1 MASTI
6 PLTLETIQAARGR
19 IREFVHRT
27 PVLTCSYLDQ
37 ISGFKL
43 FFKCENFQKTGSFK
57 VIGLIFG
64 TGNSLLI
71 VFTPVCGGIP
81 LDVSVH

>member
-19 IREFVHRT
+19 IRGFVHRT

-37 ISGFKL
+37 LSGFKL
-43 FFKCENFQKTGSFK
+43 FFKCENLQKTGSFK
-57 VIGLIFG
+57 VRDRRPWISMQRYYDTISRD
-64 TGNSLLI
+64 NAKLL
-71 VFTPVCGGIP
+71 
-81 LDVSVH
+81 LLLW